1 MKISG
6 LCHQVQPT
14 PRTIHEWLCFI
25 RQVLGVTAVVA
36 LPLNRV
42 ILNLCGAEGAFGP

>member
-1 MKISG
+1 MELLETSVEP
-6 LCHQVQPT
+6 LN
-14 PRTIHEWLCFI
+14 TILN
-25 RQVLGVTAVVA
+25 ADVA